1 MRRKVLQFLIG
12 AILLCFPLFASPQTK
27 GLQIRP
33 TGSRYH
39 GVVKMIIHDDERLFS
54 EHRSEDGVIDP
65 ALSSTRSFFL
75 ETKNGSVDLDQSIDW
90 TGYVNREVS
99 FIGQT
104 YVGNGVKLLRANMAS
119 LRLQDTSPYAEDVTE
134 PPVTQ
139 GTFKVLVVGV
149 TVVPPGFN
157 QTVPNFMTY
166 EEALTPLSLGAASA
180 KKFFTEASRVNSQ
193 SLLNISGIQDPNGDL
208 AFVTVTGNSANCQ
221 IDRLNSWRTSAD
233 AQLRLQGIEPN
244 LYNSTVMVYNDGCDL
259 RSSATLGRIGIL
271 GRREIVFTG
280 RTGVNSWFSFAAEFI
295 AAHELG
301 HNLGLGHSKGY
312 VCSDPANIPASCTMI
327 DYGDKICLMGSNYFL
342 PNVYQRRKLGWHDQP
357 FKRLLYSGSYNV
369 YSPSIPAQS
378 GAKRL
383 MSCQFCYIPLSGNLA
398 GWSLYYES
406 RRSYPWDQLIIWH
419 DAYNKGVKLMIG
431 IDDLFAYDSESYIID
446 TTPADMN
453 TYNAPLVLQTYTVG
467 GVVTT
472 HTQITSVTSGSK
484 ISVMLPQ

>member
-1 MRRKVLQFLIG
+1 MRRRTLQFLIG
-12 AILLCFPLFASPQTK
+12 AILLCFPLFAFAQTK
-27 GLQIRP
+27 GLQTRFN
-33 TGSRYH
+33 GSRYQ
-39 GVVKMIIHDDERLFS
+39 GVVKMLIHEDDRLFS
-54 EHRSEDGVIDP
+54 ESRSEDGVLNP
-65 ALSSTRSFFL
+65 TLSSTWSFFL
-75 ETKNGSVDLDQSIDW
+75 ETKNGLVELDGSIDW
-90 TGYVNREVS
+90 TDYVNREVS

-104 YVGNGVKLLRANMAS
+104 YSGNSVKLLRANLAS
-119 LRLQDTSPYAEDVTE
+119 LRLQDVSPYAENVTV

-166 EEALTPLSLGAASA
+166 EEALTPLSLGVASA
-180 KKFFTEASRVNSQ
+180 KKFFAEASRVNSL

-208 AFVTVTGNSANCQ
+208 AFVTVTGNVANCQ

-280 RTGVNSWFSFAAEFI
+280 STGVNSWFSFAAEFI

-301 HNLGLGHSKGY
+301 HNLGLGHSQGY
-312 VCSDPANIPASCTMI
+312 VCSDPANIPSSCTRI
-327 DYGDKICLMGSNYFL
+327 EYGDKVCWMGSNYFL
-342 PNVYQRRKLGWHDQP
+342 PNVYQRRKLGWHDQL
-357 FKRLLYSGSYNV
+357 FKQLLYSGSYNV
-369 YSPSIPAQS
+369 FSPSIPAQS

-383 MSCQFCYIPLSGNLA
+383 MSCRFCYIPLSGNLA
-398 GWSLYYES
+398 GRSLYYES
-406 RRSYPWDQLIIWH
+406 RRSYPWDQLIIWQ
-419 DAYNKGVKLMIG
+419 DAYNKGVKLIIG
-431 IDDLFAYDSESYIID
+431 IDDLTSPDSEPYIID

-484 ISVMLPQ
+484 ISITLP